1 MEPEQ
6 RRAAKERMLE
16 LMEAG
21 MSWQEAAT
29 TAGVQ
34 TSRATAYRWRQ
45 EARTR
50 GEAALQDG
58 RHGHPA
64 KVLPPILHWLELSI
78 TMQPDFAATGAHV
91 LEHSAPAEKRAI
103 SMPLKLFSF
112 SVLTETSESLKGS
125 VFPSDLSDAKSLSS
139 STGKSLCSKVRI
151 ISLPT
156 APVAPTTATAYLS
169 FFFSISF

>member
-6 RRAAKERMLE
+6 RRAAKQQMLE

-21 MSWQEAAT
+21 VSWQEAAT

-64 KVLPPILHWLELSI
+64 KVLPPVLHWLESRC
-78 TMQPDFAATGAHV
+78 QATSRVA
-91 LEHSAPAEKRAI
+91 
-103 SMPLKLFSF
+103 
-112 SVLTETSESLKGS
+112 
-125 VFPSDLSDAKSLSS
+125 SS
-139 STGKSLCSKVRI
+139 QLQRELQEQLGVRI
-151 ISLPT
+151 
-156 APVAPTTATAYLS
+156 
-169 FFFSISF
+169 SISHLNAVRAMHGWSNVDGQAGKKSGTRGSQRSAGSRRAVTAGSRRGAGFALRSGNGAGLV